1 VPAVVGWQ
9 EKAVGL
15 VVGGDDD
22 AEAVENVIFLQVLFV
37 DPQNVRRCGG
47 VDLDMVVELEAV
59 ELAEIA
65 PFIDPQDD
73 RFDKA
78 VE

>member
-1 VPAVVGWQ
+1 MPAIIGRQ
-9 EKAVGL
+9 IEAVGF

-22 AEAVENVIFLQVLFV
+22 AEAVENVIFPKVLFV
-37 DPQNVRRCGG
+37 YPQHVRRCGG
-47 VDLDMVVELEAV
+47 ADLDVIIELEAV
-59 ELAEIA
+59 EIAEIA